1 MKELIDSLEKTDRVN
16 YLIDTCFFVNV
27 FTSRNVKELVNFCKE
42 NKVGMSSFNLEEF
55 NHIHHNLQGHIVH
68 HVRDFLKEKIMFNSP
83 VNVTPGNKEAERV
96 YVESFD
102 DKILSV
108 ISDPSDAVLF
118 VQAIKTQA
126 DILTKDRHHIFT
138 AAAEN
143 YSEEYNIKVMN
154 EFPGKM

>member
-1 MKELIDSLEKTDRVN
+1 MKELIDELEKTDRVS

-27 FTSRNVKELVNFCKE
+27 FTSGKVKELVTFCKE

-55 NHIHHNLQGHIVH
+55 NHIHHNLQGHTTH

-83 VNVTPGNKEAERV
+83 VNVEPGNRESERK
-96 YVESFD
+96 YVELFD

-143 YSEEYNIKVMN
+143 YSEEYNIKVLN
-154 EFPGKM
+154 EFP